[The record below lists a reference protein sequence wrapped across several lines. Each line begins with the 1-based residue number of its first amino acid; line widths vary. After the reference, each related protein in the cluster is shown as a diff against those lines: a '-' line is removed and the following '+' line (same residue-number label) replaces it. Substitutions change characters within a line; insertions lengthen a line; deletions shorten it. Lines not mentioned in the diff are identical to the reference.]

1 MSGLPVTSNDLLDFV
16 FQIPET
22 LDFGPGP
29 QNGTFFRGHNL
40 NPTEL

>member
-1 MSGLPVTSNDLLDFV
+1 MNGLPVLSNDLLNFA
-16 FQIPET
+16 FYIPKT
-22 LDFGPGP
+22 LGIGPGP